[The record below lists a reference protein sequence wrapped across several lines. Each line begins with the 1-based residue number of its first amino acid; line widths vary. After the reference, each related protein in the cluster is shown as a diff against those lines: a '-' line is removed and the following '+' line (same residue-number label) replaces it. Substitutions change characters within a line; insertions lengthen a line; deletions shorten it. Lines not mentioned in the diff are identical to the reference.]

1 MESPTTMNSEA
12 VDRKPTLT
20 YASVTSVGMRR
31 SNNQDSHAV
40 VLAPDSTQWR
50 QRGHLFLVA
59 DGMGAHAAGELASK
73 MAADGVVHSYLKRQ
87 DLPPHE
93 SLRHA
98 IREINAQIHD
108 RGESSIEFKG
118 MGTTCTALVLAASG
132 AIVAHV
138 GDSRVY
144 RLRHGK
150 LEQLSFDHSLV
161 WELRAANDSSEMETI
176 HLPKNIITRS
186 LGPNPGVEIDLEGP
200 FPIEAGDVFLLC
212 SDGLTGEVPDDEL
225 GVILQCLP
233 PEEAADVLVDL
244 ANIRGGPDNIT
255 VIVARVDEMPEADT
269 TANTASASPGG
280 FLRSLLWILAAAA
293 AAVAA
298 GGIMVPRLDLA
309 IAGGIAAVLLALWAT
324 LMGPSAGRASLGAG
338 GSSSPMRRLG
348 NGPHTSRA
356 CVPDAKIVAEL
367 SRIAAQLR
375 EAAVEQNRPIDWPQ
389 FDNLSQAAASAAQ
402 HKDWSTAV
410 AQNARAI
417 HRLMKEL
424 RH

>member
-1 MESPTTMNSEA
+1 MNSEA

-73 MAADGVVHSYLKRQ
+73 MAADGVVHSYLKRPE
-87 DLPPHE
+87 LPPHE

-144 RLRHGK
+144 RLRNGK

-161 WELRAANDSSEMETI
+161 WELRAANDSAEMDTI

-200 FPIEAGDVFLLC
+200 FPLESGDVFLLC

-233 PEEAADVLVDL
+233 PDEAADVLVDL

-255 VIVARVDEMPEADT
+255 VIIARVEDMPEADSAAPS
-269 TANTASASPGG
+269 ANGSAGG
-280 FLRSLLWILAAAA
+280 FMRSLLWILAAAA
-293 AAVAA
+293 AAVAV

-309 IAGGIAAVLLALWAT
+309 ISGGIAAALLALWAT
-324 LMGPSAGRASLGAG
+324 LIGPSRGRASAHG
-338 GSSSPMRRLG
+338 GGDSFSSMRRLG
-348 NGPHTSRA
+348 NGPHTSRSCA
-356 CVPDAKIVAEL
+356 ADAKFVAEL
-367 SRIAAQLR
+367 SRIVAQLR
-375 EAAVEQNRPIDWPQ
+375 EAAVEQNRPVDWPQ
-389 FDNLSQAAASAAQ
+389 FESLAQAAASAAER
-402 HKDWSTAV
+402 KDWTAAV